1 MNSTIV
7 RINGEDITE
16 ILLES
21 AVSRYIIQMEE
32 DEDSDFEP
40 TKDNMKFIKT
50 EVLNRLI
57 ERTLLLQKAAVEKIE
72 VKHETVH
79 QNIDRMR
86 SNFTTEEEWK
96 ENLIS
101 LHIQE
106 ENLFD
111 ELKKDMTIEKF
122 LNEHYIS
129 DTNFSEKELQEYY
142 NNNEKLM
149 KEPDLFSFYE
159 IYCDNADIVKSVYN
173 ILQEKDIYQITEA
186 LEKAGL
192 EFHNHTDI
200 PAYQLPEEVYN
211 VMSDLEIGK
220 VATMQAPECGM
231 LVYKLNGK
239 IIGKKLIYDEIKE
252 KLAQYLVQS
261 ARAEETDK
269 IIKEEMDKA
278 VIKYVDSSYLE
289 K

>member
-1 MNSTIV
+1 
-7 RINGEDITE
+7 
-16 ILLES
+16 
-21 AVSRYIIQMEE
+21 
-32 DEDSDFEP
+32 
-40 TKDNMKFIKT
+40 
-50 EVLNRLI
+50 
-57 ERTLLLQKAAVEKIE
+57 
-72 VKHETVH
+72 
-79 QNIDRMR
+79 MR